1 MADPEYKNPILEGL
15 LTELNSGRN
24 RRSYILNDICIKC
37 EGDASRFTDE
47 VSRKEFA
54 ISGWCQHCQNEMFN
68 DTATEGM

>member
-54 ISGWCQHCQNEMFN
+54 ISGWCQHCQDEIFN